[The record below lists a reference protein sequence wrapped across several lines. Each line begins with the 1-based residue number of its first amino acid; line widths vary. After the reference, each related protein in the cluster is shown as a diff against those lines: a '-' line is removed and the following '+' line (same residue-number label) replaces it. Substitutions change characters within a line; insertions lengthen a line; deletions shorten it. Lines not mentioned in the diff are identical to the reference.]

1 MTKQPMR
8 VWRTGALAVVMA
20 ALGQAS
26 SAVGRSGV
34 EERQAVRRH
43 SPYGVAE
50 TVLRIE
56 ASARQ
61 RGMAVFARFEQGA
74 KVAPERAGGAGQV
87 IVLESV
93 EGGTPVVMG
102 DTPPRMEVPLS
113 VLVRRAGEGGTEV
126 LIGAGPQWDAMP
138 QALAHDL
145 AELSQVVG
153 DALQA

>member
-1 MTKQPMR
+1 MMKHPMR

-20 ALGQAS
+20 ALGQAG
-26 SAVGRSGV
+26 SAAGRSGA
-34 EERQAVRRH
+34 EERQLVRRH

-61 RGMAVFARFEQGA
+61 HGMAVFARFEQGA
-74 KVAPERAGGAGQV
+74 RTVSVKPGVATQV
-87 IVLESV
+87 IVLESSQ
-93 EGGTPVVMG
+93 GGTPVLMG
-102 DTPPRMEVPLS
+102 DAPARMEVPLC

-126 LIGAGPQWDAMP
+126 LIGVRPDWDAMP
-138 QALAHDL
+138 QALVSDL
-145 AELSQVVG
+145 AELSEVVG